1 MRGINK
7 RVTSSFVFT
16 AAPCSFAVVLI
27 PEEPIYSEVAR
38 VSLEIA
44 KKYGSK
50 NIIDNLRFPTHATII
65 ISGTTP
71 EHLSSIVDKIS
82 SLKISIDTQAKA
94 VGVHCG
100 SKVFAAIWKNRHR
113 LPESW
118 KGDPTIKEN
127 LLIAFEGTAFGFDSC
142 DYMLAIF
149 WDKAAQRWDYN
160 FVQVHHEWAEMP
172 DFPTVSAAIPVHRL
186 KK

>member
-1 MRGINK
+1 VYTRSP
-7 RVTSSFVFT
+7 SS
-16 AAPCSFAVVLI
+16 
-27 PEEPIYSEVAR
+27 
-38 VSLEIA
+38 
-44 KKYGSK
+44 K
-50 NIIDNLRFPTHATII
+50 
-65 ISGTTP
+65 
-71 EHLSSIVDKIS
+71 
-82 SLKISIDTQAKA
+82 
-94 VGVHCG
+94 
-100 SKVFAAIWKNRHR
+100 KVFAAIWKNRHR